1 MEMMEM
7 MKMMEISVG
16 SVFSLDFSRFLA
28 ENVPDFVHVTVADD
42 DLDVF
47 KRAWCVA
54 LSSV

>member
-1 MEMMEM
+1 MMEM